1 MIPPDRDDAPAERPP
16 HHVLHPLTGTL
27 SFRNPWPSASAPTAS
42 ELLFGGAWLGW
53 PKLHLNKHPKAREL
67 KVLDPGDWGRAKVSE
82 LRAAAERDGK
92 GSKVGFARSTWLGH
106 AAVLVQIPLDV
117 PPDPLAALR
126 RRSAENEPDEGDVR
140 GGGAGAVDVQDQYGE
155 EEGTTLKLL
164 FDPIFSERAGPTSYT
179 GPGRLRAAPCAVQDL
194 PGVDAVLIS
203 HNHYDHLDAASIKQV
218 LEKWPRVKFFVPLGN
233 KQWFFTSGVPLSQIY
248 ELDWWDDVDLTPS
261 DFGLAPPPL
270 ASPSPP
276 LSTYGDGLE
285 SGRSS
290 RSRSSRNDQP
300 REQERIRFT
309 CVPAQHNS
317 GRSPADQGSTL
328 WCGWVVEHLLE
339 SGPPDPSPFFHHG
352 QTKDSAVTASTDSFV
367 SAPEADLAEEPFT
380 TAANS
385 VLVEEPEEGDFAIEV
400 DEDDSASAAPGPS
413 TGVHLEP
420 PSPYGAPFLAP
431 SDASHTDLSLQ
442 RTRNSAPASGAVAPL
457 QIPKTRSPSR
467 SADTSP
473 SRRNS
478 VSQLLHRS
486 SSFSKSLTRRLSS
499 AERPSPTHRNSQ
511 STPATP
517 SPLSRSSSLRAER
530 ERLQARQASALSS
543 EASALSSEASLA
555 LGDNRG
561 DGDGA
566 DGANGTHDADGSSGG
581 GSGSGTSSSSA
592 SVAAL
597 PDEGDLAAEERE
609 RLRAARAKRADSEV
623 GRAVHDGRWSK
634 RILRKGAIFHAGD
647 TGYRRH
653 RRCEHPVCP
662 VFDEIGLRFGPF
674 DISFVPIWRGG
685 SLGFVSAIGLRLHHE
700 NISSALHGSPAD
712 AVDIHL
718 DVRSRNTIGVHFGT
732 FIGSE
737 SESLEAIIELHE
749 AVEEAGVKALDDPN
763 EDEMGRMGVIDIGE
777 TWCSEIH
784 NLLIVS

>member
-1 MIPPDRDDAPAERPP
+1 MIPPENDEPPAERPP
-16 HHVLHPLTGTL
+16 HHVVHPLTGTL

-53 PKLHLNKHPKAREL
+53 PKLHLSKHPKAREL
-67 KVLDPGDWGRAKVSE
+67 KVIDPGDWGRAKVRE
-82 LRAAAERDGK
+82 LRAAAEKDGK

-106 AAVLVQIPLDV
+106 AAALVQIPLDI

-126 RRSAENEPDEGDVR
+126 RRSAENEPAEGDVR
-140 GGGAGAVDVQDQYGE
+140 SGGEGAVEEEDQYGE

-164 FDPIFSERAGPTSYT
+164 FDPIFSERAGPTAYT
-179 GPGRLRAAPCAVQDL
+179 GPGRLKASPCGVKDL

-203 HNHYDHLDAASIKQV
+203 HNHYDHLDATSIKQV

-233 KQWFFTSGVPLSQIY
+233 KQWFFTTGVPLSQIY
-248 ELDWWDDVDLTPS
+248 ELDWWEDVDLTPS

-270 ASPSPP
+270 ASPSP
-276 LSTYGDGLE
+276 LDTAEGDGLE

-290 RSRSSRNDQP
+290 RARSLQSDQA

-352 QTKDSAVTASTDSFV
+352 QTKDSSITASTDSFV
-367 SAPEADLAEEPFT
+367 SAPEADPAGAPFS

-385 VLVEEPEEGDFAIEV
+385 VLVEEPEEGDFAIEEEE
-400 DEDDSASAAPGPS
+400 DESASAAPARNPHL
-413 TGVHLEP
+413 HLEP
-420 PSPYGAPFLAP
+420 PAQHGSQLLAP
-431 SDASHTDLSLQ
+431 GSASPTDVSPRLSPLP
-442 RTRNSAPASGAVAPL
+442 TASSAPVSPDAISPL
-457 QIPKTRSPSR
+457 QVPKTRSPSR

-473 SRRNS
+473 SRRSS
-478 VSQLLHRS
+478 VSQMLQRS

-499 AERPSPTHRNSQ
+499 AERPQPARRSSQ
-511 STPATP
+511 SAPATP
-517 SPLSRSSSLRAER
+517 SPLSRSSSLRA
-530 ERLQARQASALSS
+530 ARQASALES
-543 EASALSSEASLA
+543 EASHAS
-555 LGDNRG
+555 GE
-561 DGDGA
+561 GDGA
-566 DGANGTHDADGSSGG
+566 DGASPSGS
-581 GSGSGTSSSSA
+581 GSGSGTSSPGELA
-592 SVAAL
+592 IGPAAL
-597 PDEGDLAAEERE
+597 KKEKLAAEERE
-609 RLRAARAKRADSEV
+609 RVRAAKALRADSEV
-623 GRAVHDGRWSK
+623 GRAIHDGRWTK
-634 RILRKGAIFHAGD
+634 RVIRKGAIFHAGD

-653 RRCEHPVCP
+653 RKCEHPVCP
-662 VFDEIGLRFGPF
+662 AFDEIGLKFGPF
-674 DISFVPIWRGG
+674 DVSFVPIWRGG

-777 TWCSEIH
+777 TWCTEIH